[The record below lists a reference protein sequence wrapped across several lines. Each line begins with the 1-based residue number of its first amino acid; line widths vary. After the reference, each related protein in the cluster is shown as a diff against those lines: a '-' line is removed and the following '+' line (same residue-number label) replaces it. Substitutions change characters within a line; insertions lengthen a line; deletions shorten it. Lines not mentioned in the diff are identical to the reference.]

1 MIQSPNGPERRRD
14 PRLEN
19 SVPLK
24 LSQDGVVL
32 STNTI
37 NISRSGAYCTVE
49 QYIEPMTKMKINLQ
63 LPVRENG
70 KFVTKKISCEGVV
83 VRAEECEGGHLHNV
97 AIFFNDIS
105 EKDAKY
111 IAEYVSSYLDS

>member
-1 MIQSPNGPERRRD
+1 MRYDSDGQDRRKD

-19 SVPLK
+19 NIPLK
-24 LSQDGVVL
+24 LSQDGL
-32 STNTI
+32 KLTTNTI

-49 QYIEPMTKMKINLQ
+49 KYIEPMTKMKINLQ

-105 EKDAKY
+105 ETDAKY
-111 IAEYVSSYLDS
+111 IAGYVNSYLDN